1 MEQPSTC
8 GEGLAENSVL
18 PAKLS
23 ELAAAIADTLEAH
36 LQALDVDD
44 ENARR
49 EHDAYVGLVREHR
62 RAAALLQKTSEDME
76 GCRTLPMAPHDPEK
90 LVSSD
95 ARAAFA
101 RFVRAEEDFAALLE
115 QTLERDRAML
125 AQMRGAGD

>member
-8 GEGLAENSVL
+8 GEGLAENSLL
-18 PAKLS
+18 PARLA
-23 ELAAAIADTLEAH
+23 ELAAAMADTLEGH
-36 LQALDVDD
+36 LQALDIDD

-62 RAAALLQKTSEDME
+62 HVAGVLQKTSEEME
-76 GCRTLPMAPHDPEK
+76 ACRTLPMAPHDPEK

-95 ARAAFA
+95 ARMAFA
-101 RFVRAEEDFAALLE
+101 RFVRAEEDLAALLE

-125 AQMRGAGD
+125 AQMRRAED